1 MPTSSPTASD
11 APARRRDGSLNDVR
25 AIIPASCYE
34 RPTRRAVLALVQ
46 GWLLWLVPVAVL
58 LLTDAAWWSVVPVV
72 FVGLAVAGLFVLG
85 HDASHGAL
93 FESSAANKA
102 VARWCMLPSLHN
114 EAAWDLGHN
123 RIHHGFTT
131 RIGFDFVWHPS
142 TPEEFAA
149 MSRFHRLRHRLEWSW
164 LGSGAYYFRSVWW
177 EKMMRYTPEGKRGA
191 AYVKDNRVMFA
202 RFAVLVAAM
211 ATVGALQGGVFR
223 ALWLVAATLIIPFL
237 MFCHVIGWT
246 VYVHHV
252 DPSVKWWP
260 RRDWNQFKG
269 QMESTTILEFPS
281 IIDRLWFHHIFV
293 HTPHHVDMR
302 IPFHQLPAAARAI
315 EQHFPGIV
323 RHERWNPRQYFQA
336 TKACKLYDVERMKWV
351 RYDAA

>member
-1 MPTSSPTASD
+1 MDLSTTY
-11 APARRRDGSLNDVR
+11 

-34 RPTRRAVLALVQ
+34 RRPGKPSSPRPGLA
-46 GWLLWLVPVAVL
+46 
-58 LLTDAAWWSVVPVV
+58 
-72 FVGLAVAGLFVLG
+72 AVAGPGRRPPHRRRLVVLRAG
-85 HDASHGAL
+85 RARRTGRGRPVRPGPRRLARRPVRVERQQGAT
-93 FESSAANKA
+93 
-102 VARWCMLPSLHN
+102 ARWCMLPSLHN

-281 IIDRLWFHHIFV
+281 IIDNLWFHHIFV

-315 EQHFPGIV
+315 EQHYPGIV

-336 TKACKLYDVERMKWV
+336 TKACKLYDVERMTWV